1 VFGGG
6 LLAWLIQTDLGKVSV
21 QDIRFQSASGA
32 TLSALL
38 YTPDTASPAT
48 PAPGVLAIH
57 GYINTRETQSP
68 YAIEL
73 SRRGYVVLS
82 LDQRGHGYSDPPAF
96 AEGFGGP
103 AGLQFLRGLDT
114 VDTSQ
119 IVLIGHSMGGWSVL
133 SAANIFRDQYTSII
147 VSGSSTGTFGV
158 PAGDAEFPR
167 NFGLVYGKYDEFSAS
182 MWQSTTGA
190 GVVATDK
197 LKAQFNTD
205 QVVEIGRLYG
215 SVAEG
220 TARRLYQPSQTHP
233 ANHITQS
240 GIAPV
245 LDWVQ
250 ITSNAP
256 NALNPEQQLWPL
268 KELGTLVSLIGGILF
283 IFSFARLLLAQPWF
297 EAVCEKPVP
306 AIGMQGK
313 NWWAAASIF
322 VALPALTYFQF
333 QDYASLLPTNSLLGQ
348 NLTTGIMIWALGN
361 GMISVLLLNLWYF
374 VMGGKK
380 AGNNLATLGLAL
392 PSANKVKYVA
402 LSVLLSLL
410 VVGGLYLVLAVNHA
424 IFTAD
429 FRFWVVALKLMN
441 SIHLREFLVYLIPF
455 TLFFIVSG
463 SVLNGQLR
471 NHDDPST
478 AVALVKAAV
487 LTGLGITLL
496 LAIQYTP
503 LLLGNTLAIAPQALL
518 TIVAIQFF
526 FLLPV
531 TGAISSYFFRR
542 TGAVY
547 TGAFI
552 NGLFITWLIV
562 AGQATHYAF

>member
-1 VFGGG
+1 M
-6 LLAWLIQTDLGKVSV
+6 LAWLIQTDLGRVSV
-21 QDIRFQSASGA
+21 QDIRFQSESGA

-38 YTPDTASPAT
+38 YTPDTASRAT

-103 AGLQFLRGLDT
+103 AGLQFLRGLET
-114 VDTSQ
+114 VDKDQ
-119 IVLIGHSMGGWSVL
+119 IVLVGHSMGGWSVL
-133 SAANIFRDQYTSII
+133 SAASTFPDQYSSVI

-182 MWQSTTGA
+182 MWQSFTGA
-190 GVVATDK
+190 GVVETDK

-205 QVVEIGRLYG
+205 QAVEIGRLYG
-215 SVAEG
+215 SVADG

-250 ITSNAP
+250 MTSNAP
-256 NALNPEQQLWPL
+256 NSINPEQQRWPL

-283 IFSFARLLLAQPWF
+283 LFSFARFLLAQAWF
-297 EAVCEKPVP
+297 EEVSVEPVP
-306 AIGMQGK
+306 AIGIQGK
-313 NWWAAASIF
+313 TWWLSVSIF
-322 VALPALTYFQF
+322 VAVPALTYFQF
-333 QDYASLLPTNSLLGQ
+333 QGYASQIPTNSFFGQ

-361 GMISVLLLNLWYF
+361 GLISVLLLILWFYLL
-374 VMGGKK
+374 GGKA

-392 PSANKVKYVA
+392 PSVNKTKRLA
-402 LSVLLSLL
+402 LTALFSLI
-410 VVGGLYLVLAVNHA
+410 VVGGLYLVLVVNHA
-424 IFTAD
+424 LFTAD

-455 TLFFIVSG
+455 TLFFIISG

-471 NHDDPST
+471 NHDESST
-478 AVALVKAAV
+478 VSALVKAAV
-487 LTGLGITLL
+487 LAGLGIALL
-496 LAIQYTP
+496 LAVQYTP
-503 LLLGNTLAIAPQALL
+503 LFAGSTLAIAPQALL
-518 TIVAIQFF
+518 TIVAIQFL
-526 FLLPV
+526 FLLPL
-531 TGAISSYFFRR
+531 TGVISSYFFRQ

-547 TGAFI
+547 AGAFI
-552 NGLFITWLIV
+552 NGLFITWQIV